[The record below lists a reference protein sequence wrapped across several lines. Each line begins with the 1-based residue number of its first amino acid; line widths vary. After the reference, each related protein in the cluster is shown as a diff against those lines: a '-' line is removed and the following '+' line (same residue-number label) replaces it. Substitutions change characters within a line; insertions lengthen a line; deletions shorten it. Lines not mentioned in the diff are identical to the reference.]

1 MSCDDVR
8 PCISAGPGAAYDPA
22 TGVIAAHLSTDA
34 GNTLAVGG
42 DDGLFVPAAAGVS
55 CDDVRP
61 CISAGPGA
69 AYDPATGVISAH
81 LSTDAGNTLVVGG
94 DDGLFVPAAADATV
108 TTGCG
113 LGGDGSAGD
122 PLAVATGAWPYACSA
137 DTSGGVVVC
146 GSDGVLRGE
155 PRGKASFVSYFEERM
170 YPNLTVPNGFD
181 QPGASFSTDVTN
193 PDPCRDALL
202 IVWREVDVD
211 FNLPAGAGAGYGQ
224 DTDEMFYTRNA
235 GSSLNTDVHVQ
246 TTKTFHNANLLGPGA
261 TVNIPLDVTFDRGTG
276 GATYNRI
283 QINIR
288 VLMISL

>member
-1 MSCDDVR
+1 M
-8 PCISAGPGAAYDPA
+8 
-22 TGVIAAHLSTDA
+22 
-34 GNTLAVGG
+34 
-42 DDGLFVPAAAGVS
+42 FVPAAAE
-55 CDDVRP
+55 
-61 CISAGPGA
+61 
-69 AYDPATGVISAH
+69 
-81 LSTDAGNTLVVGG
+81 
-94 DDGLFVPAAADATV
+94 ATV

-122 PLAVATGAWPYACSA
+122 PLTVATGTWPYACSA

-224 DTDEMFYTRNA
+224 DTDEMYYTRNA